1 MMTLQEAIRHCE
13 ETADRCQDECG
24 AEHRQL
30 AEWLQ
35 ELQDRRDAEPGHLTD
50 DLISRQ
56 TAISKKMPAV
66 ISGQGTDVVLVS
78 ELKNLPSAQSEEPS
92 HDAVMDYCRKRCLSL
107 VDNELLK
114 RSYAQKLGK
123 WERHW
128 SRPGVYADLCWH
140 CSACGGRTNM
150 SWAHIYYKYCPYC
163 GVRMARPRGEY
174 EEDSNG

>member
-1 MMTLQEAIRHCE
+1 MTLQEAIDHCKE
-13 ETADRCQDECG
+13 MAERCPDECG
-24 AEHRQL
+24 AEHRRL

-35 ELQDRRDAEPGHLTD
+35 ELQDRREAEPGRLTD

-56 TAISKKMPAV
+56 AAISKKMPAV
-66 ISGQGTDVVLVS
+66 ISGQVTDVVLVS
-78 ELKNLPSAQSEEPS
+78 ELKNLPSAQ
-92 HDAVMDYCRKRCLSL
+92 
-107 VDNELLK
+107 
-114 RSYAQKLGK
+114 KLGR

-163 GVRMARPRGEY
+163 GARM